1 MTGSTVRT
9 TVPLDLPGKHF
20 GQILVPDSR
29 NDAAWTHVAVPFVV
43 IANGEG
49 RTALICGGNHGDEY
63 EGQIALLNL
72 AREIQADQ
80 ISGRI
85 ILVPR
90 LSVAASSAGSRL
102 WPSGA
107 NLNRTFPGSP
117 VGSPEEVFADYI
129 TRFLIPLSDVVFD
142 IHSGGRTLRF
152 VPMTVMD
159 RIADPEQRAAIVEAM
174 LAWNTTFHMSGV
186 NAGGSGFLP
195 WEVERQGKLLVTTE
209 LGGGGFL
216 SRKVI
221 ALAESGIKNVLRQL
235 RILEGTVETRAS
247 LGLDEVVHL
256 TTRGNENYVVAPVS
270 GFFETR
276 VDLADQV
283 EEGQEIGRLLFPEQP
298 DAEPSVLQAPMGGL
312 VVAIKSLPPT
322 RQGDVVAL
330 IAELE
335 A

>member
-1 MTGSTVRT
+1 VRT
-9 TVPLDLPGKHF
+9 TVPLDLPGKQF

-29 NDAAWTHVAVPFVV
+29 NDAAWAHVAVPFAV

-49 RTALICGGNHGDEY
+49 RTALIFGGNHGDEY

-80 ISGRI
+80 VSGRI

-90 LSVAASSAGSRL
+90 LSVSASSAGTRL
-102 WPSGA
+102 WPSGV
-107 NLNRTFPGSP
+107 NLNRSFPGSP
-117 VGSPEEVFADYI
+117 TGTPEEVLADYI
-129 TRFLIPLSDVVFD
+129 TRYLIPISDVVFD

-159 RIADPEQRAAIVEAM
+159 RIADPDQRAAIVETM
-174 LAWNTTFHMSGV
+174 LAWNTTYHMSGV

-216 SRKVI
+216 PREVI
-221 ALAESGIKNVLRQL
+221 ALAESGVKNVLRHLQ
-235 RILEGTVETRAS
+235 ILEGEVETRVS
-247 LGLDEVVHL
+247 LGLDEVVQL
-256 TTRGNENYVVAPVS
+256 TTRGYENYVVAPLG
-270 GFFETR
+270 GFFEPR
-276 VDLADQV
+276 VDLGEAV
-283 EEGQEIGRLLFPEQP
+283 EESQEIGRLLFPERP
-298 DAEPSVLQAPMGGL
+298 DAEPTVLHAPMRGR

-330 IAELE
+330 IAEPE
-335 A
+335 S